1 MTRYDKFIGE
11 FDTGKSKEIC
21 LSSIPVDSQV
31 DVMSS
36 GIDPMHI
43 VINDKMGFGMIFN
56 KT

>member
-21 LSSIPVDSQV
+21 LSSIPIDSQV